1 MTSISDLELQ
11 ELDGHCLKKVEMKAL
26 RCFRELRLKKLQ
38 NTQAED
44 QFYIEY
50 ENFRRISGTMDY
62 RDFLAQN
69 YRISI

>member
-11 ELDGHCLKKVEMKAL
+11 ELDGDYLKKGEMKAL

-38 NTQAED
+38 NTAAEE
-44 QFYIEY
+44 QFFIEY
-50 ENFRRISGTMDY
+50 ENLRRISGTMDY

-69 YRISI
+69 CRLSI